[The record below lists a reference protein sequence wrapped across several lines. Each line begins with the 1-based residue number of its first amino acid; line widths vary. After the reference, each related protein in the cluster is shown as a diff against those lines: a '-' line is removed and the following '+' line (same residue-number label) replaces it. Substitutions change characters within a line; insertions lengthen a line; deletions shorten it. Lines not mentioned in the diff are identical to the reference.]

1 MAKRA
6 PRFSPIPQIP
16 HEGMGPLQYELL
28 NTMKENLDLLT
39 GGRGEIG
46 VENQAVTRGQVRV
59 QPASEQTTPRVTA
72 TGSGF
77 SIEGSTVPT
86 LDDYAQLLT
95 DVQGVMNDIAALR
108 NTLNTLI
115 QQLRSQ

>member
-1 MAKRA
+1 MAKRT
-6 PRFSPIPQIP
+6 PRFSPIPQVP
-16 HEGMGPLQYELL
+16 HEGVSPLQYELL
-28 NTMKENLDLLT
+28 NTMKENIDLLT

-46 VENQAVTRGQVRV
+46 VANQAITRGQVAV
-59 QPASEQTTPRVTA
+59 EPAAEQNTPRVTA

-95 DVQGVMNDIAALR
+95 DVQGVMNDVASLR
-108 NTLNTLI
+108 NTLNALI
-115 QQLRSQ
+115 KQLRL